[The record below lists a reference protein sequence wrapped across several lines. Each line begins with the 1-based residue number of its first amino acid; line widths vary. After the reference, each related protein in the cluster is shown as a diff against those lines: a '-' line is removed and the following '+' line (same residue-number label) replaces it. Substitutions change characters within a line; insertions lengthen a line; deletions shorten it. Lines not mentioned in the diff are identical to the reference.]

1 MKKLLL
7 ILVIIPLLWGCEKV
21 EFPTYPNWLLQGK
34 WKLVDITVSNSGNSV
49 SVPVDSALIS
59 ESSVE
64 VYGDDTLKLK
74 KDFRNATI
82 YNKLK
87 KNTFWEFVTDSR
99 LKILINPKDG
109 QYGNKVWDG
118 EIPINFMIDFNG
130 YYDGFKM
137 VQNGHPYIFTKTG
150 YQTMII
156 SAPKV
161 VTMIRRNGN
170 VEIFVS
176 EYTTLTFHNQ

>member
-1 MKKLLL
+1 MKKLIL
-7 ILVIIPLLWGCEKV
+7 IPILTLFMGCEKI
-21 EFPTYPNWLLQGK
+21 EFPSYPNWLLQGK
-34 WKLVDITVSNSGNSV
+34 WKLVDITVSNSGNNNV
-49 SVPVDSALIS
+49 IPVDSALIS

-64 VYGDDTLKLK
+64 IYSDILKLK
-74 KDFRNATI
+74 KDFKNATI
-82 YNKLK
+82 DNKLK

-99 LKILINPKDG
+99 LKILVNPKDG
-109 QYGNKVWDG
+109 QYGKEWDG
-118 EIPINFMIDFNG
+118 EIPINFIINFSG

-137 VQNGHPYIFTKTG
+137 IRNGHPYIFTRTG
-150 YQTMII
+150 YRTMTI

-161 VTMIRRNGN
+161 VTMVRRNGN